1 MKSYIIG
8 ECAFSFLSSFGPRN
22 KMNQTVVIILN
33 KSLRFGE
40 CLLYVHNENSWSSL
54 MSHRVKDLVL
64 SLLCGSG

>member
-1 MKSYIIG
+1 
-8 ECAFSFLSSFGPRN
+8 
-22 KMNQTVVIILN
+22 MNQTVVIILN